1 MNSSTD
7 WRDRHILTHDLQEAF
22 VEVIPSEILS
32 IRISRSCSLMD
43 PLKCLEGLKVTCKVT
58 WPMSDVLQSSTNGVY
73 QQILTFL
80 LQIQR
85 TKYLLD
91 HCSSIS
97 QQRERRG
104 LKRDVHIVHVV
115 RLELLWFVNTMLNY
129 LGVVVLTLLE
139 IGVDVGYST
148 DDIDYEGQVTGMSRC
163 GGVVVYSHSI
173 YLLTT
178 ISMSPKRKGTPPLV
192 PANSVI
198 NDL

>member
-22 VEVIPSEILS
+22 VDVIPDNLLS

-58 WPMSDVLQSSTNGVY
+58 WPMSDVLQSRMNGVY

-97 QQRERRG
+97 QQRERWG

-115 RLELLWFVNTMLNY
+115 RLESLWFVNTLLNY
-129 LGVVVLTLLE
+129 LGVVVWSSLE

-148 DDIDYEGQVTGMSRC
+148 DDIDYEGEVTGMS
-163 GGVVVYSHSI
+163 
-173 YLLTT
+173 
-178 ISMSPKRKGTPPLV
+178 
-192 PANSVI
+192 
-198 NDL
+198 